1 MSIRRNQVVVNIYFS
16 EKVVFSDSEAKL
28 RLLGNYGI
36 LLQQTSRDLDV
47 ILHEFHIS
55 WYISKNQLQPD
66 EKYEVEVGENFCKS
80 VDGRKSKRKSG
91 FRFHVQS
98 EGKYFDMP
106 KILEVFPKPGSLEIS
121 TRTSLYLRFRDPVYY
136 DLRIGVVV
144 IAGESIPISKIDFF
158 STNRFG
164 NISDTTFFEKPL
176 YEAVIYP
183 KTLPANSIVE
193 VTILRNVFFSQDSG
207 ATGGIEELLGE
218 RWYFNT
224 TSSMSFESPLELK
237 NFTPEIFYGSTLILF
252 FSRPIRLRSK
262 LFLEGVELKNLV
274 ILEKSFR
281 VFHNFQP
288 GHIYKFTIPQSGLDD
303 GRGNFLRQNLEIQFQ
318 TRIEDLKKPQLIY
331 RTGKNLAPS
340 SRTVFVFDKV
350 KLRNDFVLDLRNFR
364 RNISEVSS
372 AKLNCDRHF
381 LHVYGKGRVEVKDE
395 FLVDF
400 PDLNVESNLTL
411 ETTTGQNFQ
420 FHFDQKIE
428 ILDSE

>member
-16 EKVVFSDSEAKL
+16 EKVVFADYEAKL

-106 KILEVFPKPGSLEIS
+106 KILEGSLEIS

-144 IAGESIPISKIDFF
+144 IAGESFPISKIDFF

-183 KTLPANSIVE
+183 KTLPENSIVE

-207 ATGGIEELLGE
+207 ATWKKCWEKDGVSIQLPQRVLNLHLNLKISLL
-218 RWYFNT
+218 
-224 TSSMSFESPLELK
+224 K
-237 NFTPEIFYGSTLILF
+237 F
-252 FSRPIRLRSK
+252 FM
-262 LFLEGVELKNLV
+262 
-274 ILEKSFR
+274 
-281 VFHNFQP
+281 
-288 GHIYKFTIPQSGLDD
+288 
-303 GRGNFLRQNLEIQFQ
+303 
-318 TRIEDLKKPQLIY
+318 
-331 RTGKNLAPS
+331 
-340 SRTVFVFDKV
+340 
-350 KLRNDFVLDLRNFR
+350 
-364 RNISEVSS
+364 EV
-372 AKLNCDRHF
+372 R
-381 LHVYGKGRVEVKDE
+381 
-395 FLVDF
+395 
-400 PDLNVESNLTL
+400 
-411 ETTTGQNFQ
+411 
-420 FHFDQKIE
+420 
-428 ILDSE
+428 

>member
-1 MSIRRNQVVVNIYFS
+1 M
-16 EKVVFSDSEAKL
+16 
-28 RLLGNYGI
+28 
-36 LLQQTSRDLDV
+36 

-106 KILEVFPKPGSLEIS
+106 KILEVFPKPGSLEMS

-176 YEAVIYP
+176 YETVIYP

-262 LFLEGVELKNLV
+262 LYLEDVELKNLV
-274 ILEKSFR
+274 ILEKSLR
-281 VFHNFQP
+281 VIHNFQP

-340 SRTVFVFDKV
+340 SRTVFVFDKEI
-350 KLRNDFVLDLRNFR
+350 KLQNDFVLDLRNFH
-364 RNISEVSS
+364 RNISEVSA
-372 AKLNCDRHF
+372 AKLNFDRNF
-381 LHVYGKGRVEVKDE
+381 LHVYGKERV
-395 FLVDF
+395 F
-400 PDLNVESNLTL
+400 S
-411 ETTTGQNFQ
+411 
-420 FHFDQKIE
+420 
-428 ILDSE
+428 